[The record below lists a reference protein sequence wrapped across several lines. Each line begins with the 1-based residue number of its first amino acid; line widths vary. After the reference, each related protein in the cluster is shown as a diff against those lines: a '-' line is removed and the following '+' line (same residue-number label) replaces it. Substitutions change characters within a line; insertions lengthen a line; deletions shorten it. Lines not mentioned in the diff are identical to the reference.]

1 MTKQC
6 NFCGNVYDSNETTCP
21 FCMAQC
27 DDAGT
32 YATNTTKTSATKIKI
47 TRNINGNIT
56 TETKTFFDEDS
67 NFENKTIDE
76 LKNEINRLFDEDSEN
91 IHIRRNVNVDV
102 NGKNIN
108 GVLVI
113 ILVIIA
119 IIVITFP
126 FLIMLNFTT
135 ITTNDIQEEYYED
148 AEIEKSLRL
157 QETVFGT
164 TNQMYRKYNNSSAN
178 I

>member
-21 FCMAQC
+21 FCMAKC
-27 DDAGT
+27 DDAET

-56 TETKTFFDEDS
+56 TETKTFFDEDV

-76 LKNEINRLFDEDSEN
+76 LKNEINRLFDEDSEK
-91 IHIRRNVNVDV
+91 IHIRRSVDV
-102 NGKNIN
+102 DGKNIN
-108 GVLVI
+108 GALVA
-113 ILVIIA
+113 ILVIVA

-126 FLIMLNFTT
+126 LLIMLNFAT
-135 ITTNDIQEEYYED
+135 ITTNNIQEEEYYED

-157 QETVFGT
+157 PETVFGT
-164 TNQMYRKYNNSSAN
+164 TNQMHRKYHNSSAN